1 MSSIKKGLCI
11 AQGIYFPTFALR
23 FGGRWVDEKLEQ
35 LGGKKSFIFFLRK
48 GKVFL
53 PLHSASEEEGKV
65 EKRKGRERKDEEKQI
80 KNISFFICG
89 KEKVSYLCSP
99 KRNGS

>member
-1 MSSIKKGLCI
+1 L
-11 AQGIYFPTFALR
+11 Q
-23 FGGRWVDEKLEQ
+23 
-35 LGGKKSFIFFLRK
+35 K

-53 PLHSASEEEGKV
+53 PLHSASEEEGKI
-65 EKRKGRERKDEEKQI
+65 EERKGRGDWMEKRQT

-99 KRNGS
+99 KRNGSYQAELDNK